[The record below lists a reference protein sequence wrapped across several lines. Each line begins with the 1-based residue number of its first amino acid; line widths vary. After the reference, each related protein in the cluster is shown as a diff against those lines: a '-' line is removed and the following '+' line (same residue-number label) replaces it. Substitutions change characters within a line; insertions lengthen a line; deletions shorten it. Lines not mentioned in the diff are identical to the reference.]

1 MQPTAQTWT
10 AAALEP
16 RVSAAG
22 REFMLKAR
30 SEIAA
35 RCDDVRFAGLISLAS
50 RHVSA
55 VPLAPTPL
63 ELRAADGMLPGWNPE
78 RWTLREAARVDLV
91 LSLPDAGNERGV
103 RAIEAAFAYADAGEL
118 CALYRSLALLPAPER
133 FCARAAEGARTNIR
147 AVFEAAVC
155 DTPFPVRYFDDVAW
169 RQCVIKALFIEAPL
183 WRVVG
188 LDTRLD
194 PELARMALDLAEE
207 RRSAGRQVNPQLW
220 SCLGGFGGERG
231 LSALLGELEKG
242 LPEGRAAAALAL
254 GRLDKAS
261 RARVALDKLIVQ
273 EKDPLVQAALRQA
286 ASGVVTQFAFRS
298 VAGPVPKV
306 V

>member
-1 MQPTAQTWT
+1 MQRTAQEWLV
-10 AAALEP
+10 AALEQ
-16 RVSAAG
+16 RLSAAG
-22 REFMLKAR
+22 REFIAKAR

-55 VPLAPTPL
+55 VPLAPNSQ
-63 ELRAADGMLPGWNPE
+63 ELKAADALLPGWNPE

-91 LSLPDAGNERGV
+91 LSLPDADNERGV

-118 CALYRSLALLPAPER
+118 CALYRALALLPAPER
-133 FCARAAEGARTNIR
+133 FRARVAEGARTNIR
-147 AVFEAAVC
+147 AVFEAALC
-155 DTPFPVRYFDDVAW
+155 DTPFPASYFDDVAW

-188 LDTRLD
+188 LDSRLD
-194 PELARMALDLAEE
+194 AELARMALDLAEE

-220 SCLGGFGGERG
+220 LCLGTFGGERG
-231 LSALLGELEKG
+231 LSALRGELEKG
-242 LPEGRAAAALAL
+242 TPEGRAAAALAL

-261 RARVALDKLIVQ
+261 RARVAPDELIAQ

-286 ASGVVTQFAFRS
+286 DSDVVTQFAFRS
-298 VAGPVPKV
+298 FAGPVPKV